1 MTMGAQRLEMIR
13 ANADGA
19 GGIPGV
25 LSRSGDMA
33 FPFAKVAKQ
42 FLDGLEAGESILSFY
57 SICINYVAPGNLGHA
72 ASEEAT

>member
-1 MTMGAQRLEMIR
+1 MIR

-42 FLDGLEAGESILSFY
+42 FPDGLEAGSPS
-57 SICINYVAPGNLGHA
+57 S
-72 ASEEAT
+72 ASTTLP